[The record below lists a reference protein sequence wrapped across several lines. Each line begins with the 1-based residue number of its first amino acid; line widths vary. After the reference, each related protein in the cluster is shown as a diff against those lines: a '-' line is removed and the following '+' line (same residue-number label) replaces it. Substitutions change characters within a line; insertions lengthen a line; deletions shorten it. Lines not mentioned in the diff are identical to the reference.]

1 MELEYG
7 LLTLKKLDTLPVGT
21 WYPFE
26 SKNHN
31 KDDLLEVVKLRID
44 LCKDF
49 IISNDYKYF
58 KRIIMRERG
67 DMTGEI
73 TFKIEYDDHLV
84 QLPYD
89 HLPEPKYTE
98 ESKKVK
104 RRAT

>member
-1 MELEYG
+1 MSLPLNKWYKINPDREDLEKF
-7 LLTLKKLDTLPVGT
+7 LMTLESRYYAFGD
-21 WYPFE
+21 FE
-26 SKNHN
+26 FRNN
-31 KDDLLEVVKLRID
+31 KTEFSRI
-44 LCKDF
+44 KETEHYVAE
-49 IISNDYKYF
+49 NY
-58 KRIIMRERG
+58 
-67 DMTGEI
+67 TGEI

>member
-1 MELEYG
+1 M
-7 LLTLKKLDTLPVGT
+7 LPVGT

-44 LCKDF
+44 LSGDF

-58 KRIIMRERG
+58 KRVKLLDRSAYNGE
-67 DMTGEI
+67 MTY
-73 TFKIEYDDHLV
+73 KIEFDNHLV

-89 HLPEPKYTE
+89 HLPTDKIKAYNDKEWKL
-98 ESKKVK
+98 KKG
-104 RRAT
+104 RAI